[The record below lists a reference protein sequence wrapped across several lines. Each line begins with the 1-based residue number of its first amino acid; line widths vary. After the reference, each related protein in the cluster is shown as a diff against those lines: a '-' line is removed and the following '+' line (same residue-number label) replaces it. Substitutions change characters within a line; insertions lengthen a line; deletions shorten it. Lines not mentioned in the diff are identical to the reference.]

1 MSLPK
6 VITKFIII
14 MMNRYS
20 LLLLL
25 VQCYC
30 YESILM
36 TLLSVIITCCYHE
49 SLLDVIIIVSHYSI
63 NQLDRQDT
71 IIIDFFIL
79 YVLSFYYNYT
89 VVYYIKA

>member
-89 VVYYIKA
+89 VIYYIKA

>member
-49 SLLDVIIIVSHYSI
+49 SLLGVIIIVSHYSI

-79 YVLSFYYNYT
+79 CVLSFYYNYT

>member
-36 TLLSVIITCCYHE
+36 TLFSVIITCCYHE

-89 VVYYIKA
+89 VIYYIKA